1 MFKCR
6 NYTLTEIISS
16 AHSPQYTVTTC
27 RLLRS
32 FFIALFILISI
43 YKVLQ
48 FRDYWRIPHSGPLSP
63 SL

>member
-6 NYTLTEIISS
+6 NCTLTEIISN
-16 AHSPQYTVTTC
+16 AHRPQYIVTT
-27 RLLRS
+27 RTLLRS
-32 FFIALFILISI
+32 FFIVLFILISI

-48 FRDYWRIPHSGPLSP
+48 FRDYWRISISGPLSP